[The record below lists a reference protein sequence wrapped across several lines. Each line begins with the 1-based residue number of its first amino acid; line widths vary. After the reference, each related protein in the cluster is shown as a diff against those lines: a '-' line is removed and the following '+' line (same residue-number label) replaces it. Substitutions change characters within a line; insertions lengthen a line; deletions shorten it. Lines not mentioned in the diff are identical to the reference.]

1 MTWWKKKKTFNEA
14 RMEFLERGRID
25 FMELENKRLC
35 IKQEKIEL
43 AKKKEERERMQEE
56 RQRMK
61 EDKEI
66 MTIDL
71 ETLPQVQQKYFRALQ
86 LEILAKRRI
95 GNQ

>member
-1 MTWWKKKKTFNEA
+1 
-14 RMEFLERGRID
+14 
-25 FMELENKRLC
+25 
-35 IKQEKIEL
+35 
-43 AKKKEERERMQEE
+43 MQEE